1 MPFFTRSALLPQ
13 LAQLGIRLDK
23 QKGQCYLIDQNLANF
38 IIAEAELNP
47 EIDTVLEIG
56 PGLGTLSDFLAAK
69 SRQLFL
75 IEYDKKMVHFLA
87 ENFQLQYE
95 SVLINPDMQSIP
107 SEARIILYQ
116 GDALEIPFPSVL
128 KIVAN
133 IPYQISGPLFIKI
146 IANWQYQFVLLM
158 VQKEFADHLQAAVNS
173 EDYTRIAAATQ
184 LYLDIKRL
192 RVVPSSC
199 FYPEPKVNS
208 VILKITLKPELTP
221 DSPEFQYCTQYL
233 ELLRGTF
240 PYKNKVLRKA
250 LMFYRDA
257 DPLALEFFPMLQE
270 LINDPKYTSV
280 KVRTLTPFQLFKLT
294 LYAIQGFTALS
305 SGEV

>member
-116 GDALEIPFPSVL
+116 GDALENTISFRL
-128 KIVAN
+128 KNRGQYPLSNFRTIIHKNHSELA
-133 IPYQISGPLFIKI
+133 ISICSSHG
-146 IANWQYQFVLLM
+146 
-158 VQKEFADHLQAAVNS
+158 S
-173 EDYTRIAAATQ
+173 ERI
-184 LYLDIKRL
+184 
-192 RVVPSSC
+192 C
-199 FYPEPKVNS
+199 
-208 VILKITLKPELTP
+208 
-221 DSPEFQYCTQYL
+221 
-233 ELLRGTF
+233 
-240 PYKNKVLRKA
+240 
-250 LMFYRDA
+250 
-257 DPLALEFFPMLQE
+257 
-270 LINDPKYTSV
+270 
-280 KVRTLTPFQLFKLT
+280 
-294 LYAIQGFTALS
+294 
-305 SGEV
+305 